1 MFWCAQ
7 SLPKYLPQ
15 YDQVF
20 PRIARDAG
28 DCQFTFIQFPGG
40 AQITALFRQRLE
52 RAFAAFGLNAADHC
66 VFLPRLEPQKFVAA
80 IGACDA
86 VLDSIGWSG
95 CNSVLESL
103 VHDLPIV
110 TLSGSLMRGRHAT
123 AILTMMDVRGHRH
136 GEYRRLCGG
145 RGADRARCRLAIFAA
160 QQDRQ
165 QQTSAVSGQ
174 RLHRRAGRFF
184 GGAGAQSGAELTGQW
199 LRRGMRGAFF

>member
-1 MFWCAQ
+1 LRPGATVFWCAQ

-15 YDQVF
+15 YDQIF
-20 PRIARDAG
+20 PRIAREAA

-40 AQITALFRQRLE
+40 ARITEMFQKRLE
-52 RAFAAFGLNAADHC
+52 RAFAVFGLNAADHC

-110 TLSGSLMRGRHAT
+110 TMAGPLMRGRHAA
-123 AILTMMDVRGHRH
+123 AILTTMNVPETITAGIDGYVAAAVKIAHDADWRSALRSKIARNKHRL
-136 GEYRRLCGG
+136 YRDSTCIAALE
-145 RGADRARCRLAIFAA
+145 DFLAA
-160 QQDRQ
+160 Q
-165 QQTSAVSGQ
+165 A
-174 RLHRRAGRFF
+174 
-184 GGAGAQSGAELTGQW
+184 
-199 LRRGMRGAFF
+199 RGPASS